1 MVSWAK
7 YTKIGRCK
15 LLATSPRSI
24 TQFMIDMIM
33 IPLLRHVEC
42 ITTLDVSVV
51 SMVCMP
57 MSDILPSCMRL
68 LEADGRTTDVD
79 VCQIC

>member
-1 MVSWAK
+1 
-7 YTKIGRCK
+7 
-15 LLATSPRSI
+15 
-24 TQFMIDMIM
+24 M

-42 ITTLDVSVV
+42 ITTLDVPVV
-51 SMVCMP
+51 SIVFMS

-79 VCQIC
+79 VCQMCWNHMEILWD

>member
-7 YTKIGRCK
+7 YTKISRCK

-24 TQFMIDMIM
+24 TQFMIDAIM

-42 ITTLDVSVV
+42 ITTLDVPVV
-51 SMVCMP
+51 SIVFMS
-57 MSDILPSCMRL
+57 MSDILPSCMSL

-79 VCQIC
+79 VCQMC